1 MEHPLISKV
10 NQTGYVERSIQIT
23 TCQFCGNELYEGDKV
38 IDWEGDLFCDSDC
51 LVDQF
56 LKDKEHFG
64 VIEIKL

>member
-10 NQTGYVERSIQIT
+10 NRTGHIYTPIHVA
-23 TCQFCGNELYEGDKV
+23 TCHFCSNELYEGDKV